1 MNREEVLKT
10 LNAAAEIDK
19 DFKLFGASRH
29 KYRLSAP
36 VSVDFVRAAE
46 EKYAFAL
53 PDDYFRFITEIGD
66 GGAGEDYGLY
76 SFEEFI
82 TKDKYPAIE
91 KERQTLKLPFKI
103 RPMTAEDKENSALAE
118 GFFERNRERCFFD
131 PRSTD
136 DDYDGF
142 PGGFLVIMTRGCQ
155 YDVGIALSG
164 EHKGRVFDIDYEG
177 DFILTANSF
186 EEFYQRWLDKI
197 SNPKWLEAQIL
208 SRVFPAGGGK
218 NTKNH

>member
-1 MNREEVLKT
+1 MMNREEILEALK
-10 LNAAAEIDK
+10 AAAEIDK
-19 DFKLFGASRH
+19 DFRVFGASSH
-29 KYRLSAP
+29 KYRLNDP

-46 EKYAFAL
+46 EKYGFTL

-66 GGAGEDYGLY
+66 GGAGADYGLY

-91 KERQTLKLPFKI
+91 EVRQSLKRPFEI
-103 RPMTAEDKENSALAE
+103 RPMTAEDNERLTLAE
-118 GFFERNRERCFFD
+118 GFFEQNRERCFFD

-136 DDYDGF
+136 EDYDGL
-142 PGGFLVIMTRGCQ
+142 PSGFLTIMTRGCQ

-164 EHKGRVFDIDYEG
+164 EHKGQVFDIDYEG

-186 EEFYQRWLDKI
+186 GEFYQQWLDKI
-197 SNPKWLEAQIL
+197 SNPEWLKGQIE
-208 SRVFPAGGGK
+208 FWENIGK
-218 NTKNH
+218 RC